1 MSMPVAESSQG
12 YGYAHHCD
20 WRSAGRPLQK
30 ASGVRS
36 LLLHPEKEPSGAG
49 SEKSARHFSFQMP
62 VARALCAVPDGA
74 GAETVGA
81 ETVGVE
87 TGGAEADR
95 AVRAVVGLA
104 PTVEARTALQPLA
117 ARTAITMQMI
127 VPIVSLA
134 LPAWPSRAL
143 TARRGPSRWPS
154 AAIVTSSRLYRPA

>member
-1 MSMPVAESSQG
+1 
-12 YGYAHHCD
+12 
-20 WRSAGRPLQK
+20 
-30 ASGVRS
+30 
-36 LLLHPEKEPSGAG
+36 
-49 SEKSARHFSFQMP
+49 MP

-74 GAETVGA
+74 GAETVGAETVGAETVGAETVGAETVGAETVGA

>member
-1 MSMPVAESSQG
+1 
-12 YGYAHHCD
+12 
-20 WRSAGRPLQK
+20 
-30 ASGVRS
+30 

-74 GAETVGA
+74 GAETVGAETVGA